1 MQFILLNQTNHNYW
15 QKIQHESFPAS
26 EQIPFQNLKHKA
38 TDNNQIKMVVITD
51 GEQNLGIS
59 YFVDLKE
66 KAFVLYLAVDQLFR
80 GQGVGG
86 KILSVLKARY
96 PKGIILESESTMEN
110 VDNQK
115 QREARYHFY
124 LKNGFID
131 TKKIVHNMESDFHLL
146 TSNLACSVDD
156 YLDSM
161 KILGQE
167 TSVI

>member
-26 EQIPFQNLKHKA
+26 EQIPFQNLKQKA

-51 GEQNLGIS
+51 GEQNVGIS

-66 KAFVLYLAVDQLFR
+66 KAFVLQLSINYCEDR
-80 GQGVGG
+80 GVGG